1 MLNTDVSFDYVINN
15 FTVTPSFDLSGVIL
29 TDVINGIDFYVEGT
43 HNSFNPVLTENGDTI
58 NTQTKISLY
67 GFINLPPPESTDF
80 IEFNDLTKEQCI
92 SWLKGKINC
101 ENYENEIFKQIKD
114 IVEPKT
120 TIKQP
125 PFLQN

>member
-1 MLNTDVSFDYVINN
+1 MTLCQIVV
-15 FTVTPSFDLSGVIL
+15 
-29 TDVINGIDFYVEGT
+29 
-43 HNSFNPVLTENGDTI
+43 
-58 NTQTKISLY
+58 SLY
-67 GFINLPPPESTDF
+67 GFLNLPPPESTDF

-92 SWLKGKINC
+92 GWLKGKINC

-114 IVEPKT
+114 IVEPQT